1 MKTRI
6 LSYFLT
12 GFIYS
17 FFMGCQNGQTSLI
30 SSNIIRPFNGRD
42 LSGWKFTQ
50 DAKYSKWVVGTAE
63 VDSKDPA
70 KLIAKPGTGQMI
82 NMGAHYDDSINI
94 YTAEKFGDCRIELE
108 AMIPKG
114 SNSGIYISGEY
125 EIQILDTFGK
135 EKPGPGDMGG
145 VVGVAA
151 PTARADKTPG
161 PGDMGGVV
169 GVAAPKVSA
178 DNPPGQWQKFVIEYR
193 APRFDA
199 AGNKVKN
206 ARLFKVIL
214 NEKTIHENLELPG
227 FTPSG
232 LNEKEAPTG
241 PLLLQGNHGFA
252 AFRNIQITPLP
263 ESR

>member
-6 LSYFLT
+6 ISCFLT
-12 GFIYS
+12 AFTCS
-17 FFMGCQNGQTSLI
+17 FFMGCQSRQTCVT
-30 SSNIIRPFNGRD
+30 SNTIRPFNGRD

-50 DAKYSKWVVGTAE
+50 DPKYSKWVVGTAE
-63 VDSKDPA
+63 VDPQDPA

-82 NMGAHYDDSINI
+82 NLGSHYDDSINI

-108 AMIPKG
+108 VMIPKG

-145 VVGVAA
+145 VVGIAA
-151 PTARADKTPG
+151 PRA
-161 PGDMGGVV
+161 
-169 GVAAPKVSA
+169 SA
-178 DNPPGQWQKFVIEYR
+178 DTPPGHWQKFVIEYL

-199 AGNKVKN
+199 AGAKVKN
-206 ARLFKVIL
+206 ARLLKVIL
-214 NEKTIHENLELPG
+214 NGQTIHENLELPG

-241 PLLLQGNHGFA
+241 PLLLQGNHGFV